1 MWYGGFLLKQN
12 VHMRGKGKVYAVLW
26 RGEERSQVLEVKA
39 VSAGPEP
46 TQ

>member
-39 VSAGPEP
+39 VSAGAEP